1 MSEPTPR
8 IDAEAVLPFQVRKL
22 DLRGRMVRLG
32 PALDVMLGG
41 HDYPPAVASL
51 LAETLTLAAIL
62 ASSIKYDG
70 IFTLQIRGD
79 GPVRLIVTDVTS
91 AGQVRGY
98 AQYDAAAVEAVV
110 AAAPKLDNP
119 VQRLLGGGNLAF
131 TVDQGVNA
139 DRYQGVVPL
148 EGGTVADCAHAYFR
162 QSEQLLTGIK
172 IAVAAPD
179 PAAGRGWRAGGLM
192 VQRLPGSLMADGYSS
207 QDPDEAEDNWRRA
220 VILLSTASD
229 AELTDRELPITEL
242 VWRLYHEDAPEAF
255 PVRPLQFG
263 CRCSRQRI
271 VSVLRSFPRDEIVAM
286 KENDEAV
293 VVKCEFCA
301 TEYRFDDSDLEA
313 IWREAGPGGPILDA

>member
-1 MSEPTPR
+1 MSAPSPR

-32 PALDVMLGG
+32 PSIDIMLAG
-41 HDYPPAVASL
+41 HDYPAAVATL

-70 IFTLQIRGD
+70 IFTLQIRGS

-91 AGQVRGY
+91 QGNLRGY
-98 AQYDAAAVEAVV
+98 AEFDRAAVRAVV
-110 AAAPKLDNP
+110 DAAPKLDNP
-119 VQRLLGGGNLAF
+119 VQRLLGAGNLAF
-131 TVDQGVNA
+131 TVDQGANT

-148 EGGTVADCAHAYFR
+148 EGGTVAECAHAYFR

-179 PAAGRGWRAGGLM
+179 PAAGRPGWRAGGLM
-192 VQRLPGSLMADGYSS
+192 VQRLPGSLTPDGYASA
-207 QDPDEAEDNWRRA
+207 DPDEAEDNWRRA

-229 AELTDRELPITEL
+229 AELVDRELPITEL

-255 PVRPLQFG
+255 PVRHLQFG
-263 CRCSRQRI
+263 CRCSRERI
-271 VSVLRSFPRDEIVAM
+271 VSVLRSFPRAEIEAM

-293 VVKCEFCA
+293 LVKCEFCA
-301 TEYRFDDSDLEA
+301 TEYRFDDADLDA
-313 IWREAGPGGPILDA
+313 IWRGDGATDPA

>member
-1 MSEPTPR
+1 MNEFSPPAGT
-8 IDAEAVLPFQVRKL
+8 EAVLPFQVRKL
-22 DLRGRMVRLG
+22 DLRGRLVRLG
-32 PALDVMLGG
+32 PSIDVMLRG
-41 HDYPPAVASL
+41 HDYPPPVASL

-91 AGQVRGY
+91 HGQLRGY
-98 AQYDAAAVEAVV
+98 AQYDAAALEQVV

-119 VQRLLGGGNLAF
+119 VQRLLGAGSLAF
-131 TVDQGVNA
+131 TVDQGGNT

-179 PAAGRGWRAGGLM
+179 ERHAKWRAGGLM
-192 VQRLPGSLMADGYSS
+192 VQRLPGSLTPDGFAEAD
-207 QDPDEAEDNWRRA
+207 AEEIEDAWRRA

-229 AELTDRELPITEL
+229 RELTDASLPMSEL
-242 VWRLYHEDAPEAF
+242 VWRLYHEDSPEAF
-255 PVRPLQFG
+255 PARHLEFG
-263 CRCSRQRI
+263 CRCSRERI
-271 VSVLRSFPRDEIVAM
+271 VNVLRSFPRAEIEAM
-286 KENDEAV
+286 KEDDEAV

-301 TEYRFDDSDLEA
+301 AEYRFDDDDLEA
-313 IWREAGPGGPILDA
+313 VWRQDA

>member
-1 MSEPTPR
+1 MNEFSPPAG
-8 IDAEAVLPFQVRKL
+8 AEAVLPFQVRKL
-22 DLRGRMVRLG
+22 DLRGRLVRLG
-32 PALDVMLGG
+32 PSIDVMLRG

-79 GPVRLIVTDVTS
+79 GPVRLLVTDVTS
-91 AGQVRGY
+91 QGQLRGY
-98 AQYDAAAVEAVV
+98 AQYDAGAVAGAI
-110 AAAPKLDNP
+110 AAAPRLDNP
-119 VQRLLGGGNLAF
+119 VQRLLGAGSLAF
-131 TVDQGVNA
+131 TVDQGENT

-179 PAAGRGWRAGGLM
+179 AAHESWRAGGLM
-192 VQRLPGSLMADGYSS
+192 VQRLPGAQTLDGFSSL
-207 QDPDEAEDNWRRA
+207 DPDEIEDAWRRA
-220 VILLSTASD
+220 VILMSTASD
-229 AELTDRELPITEL
+229 RELVDAGLPMTEL

-255 PVRPLQFG
+255 PVRHLEFG
-263 CRCSRQRI
+263 CRCSRERI
-271 VSVLRSFPRDEIVAM
+271 VNVLRSFPRAEIEEL
-286 KENDEAV
+286 KEDDEAV

-301 TEYRFDDSDLEA
+301 TEYRFDDDDLEA
-313 IWREAGPGGPILDA
+313 VWRRDA